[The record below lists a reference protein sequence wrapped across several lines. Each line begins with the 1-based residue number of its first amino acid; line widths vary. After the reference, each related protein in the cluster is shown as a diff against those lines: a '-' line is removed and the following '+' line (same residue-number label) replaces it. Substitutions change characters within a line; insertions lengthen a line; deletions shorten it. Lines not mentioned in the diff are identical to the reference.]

1 MKTLIAAIASASL
14 LLAVPPANA
23 GVYEDILFAAEQ
35 GQTDQVVDFLRRG
48 MDVNTT
54 DPQGS
59 TLLMIA
65 TRTRNVELARF
76 LLDNRANPLKRNR
89 YGDTALMI
97 AALQGYGEIVDM
109 LLLRKVEPNHAGWT
123 PMHYAAFNGHTQ
135 IIAKLL
141 AAGGDANLRA
151 PNGWTALML
160 AARNGNLEAVRILV
174 GAGADLTVADPEVGT
189 ALEIARKGNH
199 ADIATFLE
207 KAGAR

>member
-1 MKTLIAAIASASL
+1 MKSPLAIVATALLFAFQPAA
-14 LLAVPPANA
+14 A
-23 GVYEDILFAAEQ
+23 GVFEDILFAAEQ
-35 GQTDQVVDFLRRG
+35 GKTDEVVDLLRRG

-65 TRTRNVELARF
+65 TRTRNVELTRF

-109 LLLRKVEPNHAGWT
+109 FLNRKVEPNHAGWT
-123 PMHYAAFNGHTQ
+123 ALHYAAFNGHPE

-141 AAGGDANLRA
+141 AAGADANLRA

-174 GAGADLTVADPEVGT
+174 GYGADHSVADPEFGT

-199 ADIATFLE
+199 ADIASFLE

>member
-1 MKTLIAAIASASL
+1 MKTLIAAIASACL
-14 LLAVPPANA
+14 LLTVPPAVA
-23 GVYEDILFAAEQ
+23 GVYEEILFAAEQ
-35 GQTDQVVDFLRRG
+35 GETDKVVDLLRRG

-65 TRTRNVELARF
+65 TRTKNSDLVRF
-76 LLDNRANPLKRNR
+76 LLDNRANPQKRNR

-109 LLLRKVEPNHAGWT
+109 LLMRKVEPNHAGWT
-123 PMHYAAFNGHTQ
+123 PMHYAAFNGHPQ

-141 AAGGDANLRA
+141 ASGGDANLRA

-174 GAGADLTVADPEVGT
+174 GAGADLNVADPEFGT

-199 ADIATFLE
+199 ADIAVFLE